1 MREPLSLR
9 VTTYALLGLFVFMVA
24 LPLFWMVA
32 TALKSNKDLY
42 EDFSYWPRRP
52 TFEHFVRV
60 IQRDDLLTN
69 IRNSLA
75 VATTTTVVTVVVSSF
90 AAFSIVRYRYAG
102 REWIGRL
109 ILFKYL
115 LPTAMLFVPLYA
127 IVVAG
132 GLGNTLKS
140 LMITYL
146 SFTVPFCTWM
156 LMGYFRS
163 IPPELEEHAMV
174 DGCTKLGALFRI
186 LFPLS
191 APGIVASAI
200 FSFTLSWNEF
210 LLALVFT
217 SDQST
222 MTVPIKLSMMV
233 VGDQYIWGQL
243 MAGAVLASVP
253 IAVLY
258 FLAQRFVVQ
267 GLAAGAVKG

>member
-1 MREPLSLR
+1 MREPLSIR
-9 VTTYALLGLFVFMVA
+9 ATTYGLLALFVIMVA
-24 LPLFWMVA
+24 VPLFWMVT

-42 EDFSYWPRRP
+42 EDFSYLPHRP

-69 IRNSLA
+69 IWNSFA
-75 VATTTTVVTVVVSSF
+75 VASVTTVVTVVVSAF
-90 AAFSIVRYRYAG
+90 AAFSIVRYKYRG
-102 REWIGRL
+102 RDWVGRL

-127 IVVAG
+127 IVVAM

-140 LMITYL
+140 LMLTYL

-174 DGCTKLGALFRI
+174 DGCSKIGALFRI

-217 SDQST
+217 SDQTT

-253 IAVLY
+253 ITILY
-258 FLAQRFVVQ
+258 FLGQRFVVQ

>member
-1 MREPLSLR
+1 
-9 VTTYALLGLFVFMVA
+9 MVA
-24 LPLFWMVA
+24 
-32 TALKSNKDLY
+32 S
-42 EDFSYWPRRP
+42 
-52 TFEHFVRV
+52 
-60 IQRDDLLTN
+60 
-69 IRNSLA
+69 
-75 VATTTTVVTVVVSSF
+75 TTTVVTVLVSAF
-90 AAFSIVRYRYAG
+90 AAFSIVRYRYRG
-102 REWIGRL
+102 REWVGRL

-127 IVVAG
+127 IVVAL

-140 LMITYL
+140 LMLTYL

-174 DGCTKLGALFRI
+174 DGCTKIGALFRI

-200 FSFTLSWNEF
+200 FSFTLAWNEF

-253 IAVLY
+253 IAILY
-258 FLAQRFVVQ
+258 FLGPALRGAGAGRGRRQ
-267 GLAAGAVKG
+267 GLRRAGLGPSLRPRGRRRRGRTAR

>member
-1 MREPLSLR
+1 MREPLSIR
-9 VTTYALLGLFVFMVA
+9 VTIYALLALFVFLVA
-24 LPLFWMVA
+24 VPLFWMVT

-42 EDFSYWPRRP
+42 EDFTYLPRRP
-52 TFEHFVRV
+52 TLEHFFRV
-60 IQRDDLLTN
+60 IQREDLLTN

-75 VATTTTVVTVVVSSF
+75 VAATTTAVTVVVSAF
-90 AAFSIVRYRYAG
+90 AAFSIVRYKYRG

-115 LPTAMLFVPLYA
+115 LPTAMLFIPLYV
-127 IVVAG
+127 IVVSL

-140 LMITYL
+140 LMLTYL

-174 DGCTKLGALFRI
+174 DGCTKIGALFRI

-200 FSFTLSWNEF
+200 FSFTLAWNEF

-217 SDQST
+217 SDHST

-253 IAVLY
+253 IAILY

>member
-1 MREPLSLR
+1 MREPLSIR
-9 VTTYALLGLFVFMVA
+9 VTIYALLALFVLMVA
-24 LPLFWMVA
+24 VPLFWMVT
-32 TALKSNKDLY
+32 TALKANKDLY
-42 EDFSYWPRRP
+42 EDFSYLPRRP
-52 TFEHFVRV
+52 TLEHFVRV

-69 IRNSLA
+69 IRNSFV
-75 VATTTTVVTVVVSSF
+75 VASTTTVVTVLVSAF
-90 AAFSIVRYRYAG
+90 AAFSIVRYRYRG
-102 REWIGRL
+102 RDWVGRL

-127 IVVAG
+127 IVVAL

-140 LMITYL
+140 LMLTYL

-174 DGCTKLGALFRI
+174 DGCTKIGALFRI

-200 FSFTLSWNEF
+200 FSFTLAWNEF

-253 IAVLY
+253 IAILY
-258 FLAQRFVVQ
+258 FLGQRFVVQ

>member
-1 MREPLSLR
+1 MRETLANRAL
-9 VTTYALLGLFVFMVA
+9 TYGLLGLFVLMVA
-24 LPLFWMVA
+24 VPLFWMVT

-42 EDFSYWPRRP
+42 EDFTYLPSRP
-52 TFEHFVRV
+52 TFQHFVRV
-60 IQRDDLLTN
+60 IQREDLLTN

-75 VATTTTVVTVVVSSF
+75 VAATTTAVTVVVSAF
-90 AAFSIVRYRYAG
+90 AAFSIVRYKYRG

-115 LPTAMLFVPLYA
+115 LPTAMLFIPLYV
-127 IVVAG
+127 IVVSL

-140 LMITYL
+140 LMLTYL

-174 DGCTKLGALFRI
+174 DGCTKIGALFRI

-200 FSFTLSWNEF
+200 FSFTLAWNEF

-217 SDQST
+217 SDHST

-253 IAVLY
+253 IAILY